1 MASRD
6 DDAQADTVTPAAL
19 AATAVSTGD
28 SHADTLLAGGGAA
41 PAPAAV
47 TERDRYRLGD
57 TIGAGGMGEVVAAA
71 DRRIGRD
78 VAVKQLLRRAAP
90 SRRAV
95 PARGAHH
102 RAASRTRT
110 SSRST
115 TSASTPT
122 ARRSTR

>member
-28 SHADTLLAGGGAA
+28 SHADTLAAGGGDA

-78 VAVKQLLRRAAP
+78 VAVK
-90 SRRAV
+90 
-95 PARGAHH
+95 
-102 RAASRTRT
+102 RTRGVPGPEAL
-110 SSRST
+110 RQ
-115 TSASTPT
+115 A
-122 ARRSTR
+122 ADVVRFLL